1 MDTALANGDFL
12 LGPTGFPRRVSG
24 QEELLQRATIRL
36 RVPQGVFA
44 YQPELGSRIHT
55 LRPDTVDKE
64 ANALAMAQE
73 ALREMPQVQ
82 VKGVSCRGT
91 VPMVVQIQLV
101 WEDGGAEVEVI
112 CDGDI

>member
-1 MDTALANGDFL
+1 MNGY
-12 LGPTGFPRRVSG
+12 GPCKWRFFIGTYGISKEVSG
-24 QEELLQRATIRL
+24 QEELCSVQPF
-36 RVPQGVFA
+36 VYESPGSVA

-82 VKGVSCRGT
+82 VKGVSCSGT